1 MGGRLVPPEVVIH
14 VAVSADGRTTGFVP
28 RMDLFYGLLPI
39 WGEDVTLAGSETIRV
54 ALEEFSSDAMP
65 VAAEDAPPEGERP
78 LLVIVDSGGRITDF
92 EPLRAFP
99 FWRDIVVA
107 CSRATPPA
115 HLAAL
120 ETAGVGTIVTG
131 DERVDLAALLA
142 ELEARYAARVVRV
155 ESGGV
160 LNGVLLRAGLV
171 TEVSLLVH
179 PVLLGGAS
187 PASMFRAPDLE
198 GPEGAIDLRLLE
210 VRHLVGDAVWLRYA
224 VGGATPPLPEAT
236 TAAGTP

>member
-1 MGGRLVPPEVVIH
+1 MPPEVVIH
-14 VAVSADGRTTGFVP
+14 VAVSADGRSTGFVP
-28 RMDLFYGLLPI
+28 RMELFYGLLPI

-54 ALEEFSSDAMP
+54 ALDEFSGEAMP
-65 VAAEDAPPEGERP
+65 EATEGAPSEGERP
-78 LLVIVDSGGRITDF
+78 LLVIVDSRGRITDF

-99 FWRDIVVA
+99 SWRDIVVA
-107 CSRATPPA
+107 CSRATPPE

-120 ETAGVGTIVTG
+120 EAAGVGAIVTG
-131 DERVDLAALLA
+131 DERVDLAALLVA
-142 ELEARYAARVVRV
+142 LEAGYAARVVRV

-160 LNGVLLRAGLV
+160 LNGALLRAGLV

-179 PVLLGGAS
+179 PVLLGGTS

-198 GPEGAIDLRLLE
+198 GPEGAIDLDLLE

-224 VGGATPPLPEAT
+224 VKREPPVER
-236 TAAGTP
+236 